1 MRLAV
6 NPGLQVS
13 NEFAADKDCSSVNI
27 FLLHTPFQLYVAEY
41 MALSMSELSGQ
52 RNVALVD
59 NPILEPNGDIW
70 NEIRH
75 IEPNIGPRLFGN
87 AGRIK
92 SEVRRMEAQFSE
104 AEHVQLFISNFDY
117 PLGNAIYA
125 WARTKPCVEVA
136 AYPEGIAN
144 ILRSRFGWKK
154 KIKNRIKQLYG
165 MMHGLHIQNLGDDL
179 SGLAIADVIYTLVP
193 AVELQTRARIVPI
206 PRPAMDAGPSFRHGC
221 LICGQPLHAIMS
233 REEHESLTQDLINL
247 VHDLGFSRVVY
258 KPHPREDE
266 SIDRVV
272 VASNATVLRDS
283 RVAEVAFDQDGFECI
298 ASFCS
303 SALLHVKL
311 LHGPNARAIAFRA
324 NDVLARSNNDRQ
336 FAAELQCIFVK
347 FGVEWR

>member
-1 MRLAV
+1 MTLAV
-6 NPGLQVS
+6 TPGPRVG
-13 NEFAADKDCSSVNI
+13 NESGADGDRRAVNI
-27 FLLHTPFQLYVAEY
+27 FLLHTPFQLYIAEY
-41 MALSMSELSGQ
+41 MALSIAEWSG
-52 RNVALVD
+52 RSNVALVD
-59 NPILEPNGDIW
+59 NPTLEPNVDIW

-75 IEPNIGPRLFGN
+75 IRPNIGPGLFGN

-92 SEVRRMEAQFSE
+92 REIRRLEARCST

-117 PLGNAIYA
+117 PLGNAMYA
-125 WARTKPCVEVA
+125 WARTKPGVEVA

-165 MMHGLHIQNLGDDL
+165 KMHGLYIQHLGDDL
-179 SGLAIADVIYTLVP
+179 SGLAIADVIYTLLP
-193 AVELQTRARIVPI
+193 AVELKTRARIVPI
-206 PRPAMDAGPSFRHGC
+206 PRPATSAVPSLRHGC
-221 LICGQPLHAIMS
+221 LVCGQPLYAIMP
-233 REEHESLTQDLINL
+233 REEHESLTQALIDL

-266 SIDRVV
+266 SIDRVA

-324 NDVLARSNNDRQ
+324 NDVLSRSNNNRQ
-336 FAAELQCIFVK
+336 FAAELKSIFVK